1 MNKVKTSSLIVILFL
16 SILGFANA
24 QHPNLEKSVEE
35 LRKLMVKPT
44 KAGLTSI
51 AHFKLSYGHSDGKL
65 ENRDQFIEAL
75 VSKASNFTEIELS
88 NQTIETLGKTAIV
101 RHDLYAKTL
110 DGGVPAEVKLHI
122 MTIWLKQ
129 KKGWVLL
136 ARQSVRRK

>member
-1 MNKVKTSSLIVILFL
+1 MNKTKTTSFLVILFL
-16 SILGFANA
+16 SICGFANA

-35 LRKLMVKPT
+35 LRQLMVQPT
-44 KAGLTSI
+44 KVGLTAI
-51 AHFKLSYGHSDGKL
+51 THFKLTYGHSDGKL
-65 ENRDQFIEAL
+65 ENRDQFVEAL

-110 DGGVPAEVKLHI
+110 DGGNPAEVKLHI
-122 MTIWLKQ
+122 MTVWQKQ